1 MAQISVEHNAGG
13 ISGLHIITPKVHGDE
28 RGYFIETYH
37 EAELK
42 EAGIDTRF
50 VQDNQSMS
58 VRGVLRGMHYQ
69 KNYPQAKLIRVISG
83 SVFDAVIDLRK
94 DSDTFGR
101 WHGIVLSAENH
112 RQIFVPEGF
121 AHGFLV
127 LSDRAE
133 VFYKCNDFYHPDDE
147 GGIAWNDPEI
157 GIEWPGIENGEGLII
172 SEKDQKW
179 KSLKETIGLPG
190 QAECETK

>member
-1 MAQISVEHNAGG
+1 MGQISVERNAGG

-28 RGYFIETYH
+28 RGYFMETYN
-37 EAELK
+37 ETDMK
-42 EAGIDTRF
+42 KAGIDVRF

-69 KNYPQAKLIRVISG
+69 RNYPQAKLIRVISG
-83 SVFDAVIDLRK
+83 SIFDAVIDLRK
-94 DSDTFGR
+94 DSETFGR
-101 WHGIVLSAENH
+101 WHGVILSEENH
-112 RQIFVPEGF
+112 RQLFVPEGF

-179 KSLKETIGLPG
+179 KSLNETIGLPG
-190 QAECETK
+190 LRK